1 MVSRIFISIALL
13 CSSIAFSQE
22 ESALKFNQV
31 LLVDMPN
38 SVSVPADKVWKI
50 ESALVSC
57 SQHCTASIL
66 VNENYVAFYS
76 WGVTAPS
83 SGDGAA
89 SSNHPTN
96 FPIWLPTGTQIS
108 NSENISSLSIIEFDT
123 D

>member
-1 MVSRIFISIALL
+1 MVYRIFISITLL

-31 LLVDMPN
+31 LLLDMSN
-38 SVSVPADKVWKI
+38 TVIVPDGKVWKI

-66 VNENYVAFYS
+66 VNENYVALYIWS
-76 WGVTAPS
+76 VTVPN
-83 SGDGAA
+83 SGTAAA